1 MMAGRMSILKI
12 KVALEAERILSPAGM
27 STWSKRTIDMIL
39 SNKKHCGSSIA
50 KSGKALYEI
59 ENHHEPIISLDL
71 FERVQ
76 TAKAERTN
84 IEVGEDGRKIRR
96 RTKYSSQKAPDN
108 D

>member
-12 KVALEAERILSPAGM
+12 KVALEAERILSPVGM

-39 SNKKHCGSSIA
+39 SSKKYRGLSVV
-50 KSGKALYEI
+50 KSGKASYEI
-59 ENHHEPIISLDL
+59 ENHHEPVISLEL

-84 IEVGEDGRKIRR
+84 IEMGEDGKKIRR
-96 RTKYSSQKAPDN
+96 RTKFTSQKTPER
-108 D
+108 